1 MHSRV
6 EPEPFVAVLDFCNG
20 SLTLWRPDAPQ
31 DRLETEASFIF
42 APRLYLLRRMLFL
55 ESFDSQF

>member
-1 MHSRV
+1 MHSRIQ
-6 EPEPFVAVLDFCNG
+6 PEPFVAGINFRNG

-42 APRLYLLRRMLFL
+42 APRLYLLRRMLFF